1 LTPIRLGLSATFAIC
16 IEENLMNDK
25 KLISLFAGAAFAL
38 CAGLAS
44 AQAYPT
50 TPVRLII
57 PFPPGGSNDIVGR
70 LIAQQL
76 GERMGKQ
83 FVVDNRGGA
92 GGVVGS
98 ELAANSAPDG
108 YTLLIISVAYAF
120 NPSMYKLTFNP
131 EKAFAPVA
139 LIGTGPNALTVFP
152 KLPVNSVKDLIALAK
167 SKPGQLNYASSG
179 VGSFQHLGSAL
190 FTMMAG
196 VNIVHV
202 PFKGGGP
209 AMADVMA
216 GNTQICLG
224 SLIQMI
230 PHVNSGRLKM
240 LGIGSAKRT
249 KAFPDVPTIA
259 EAGVPGYDAS
269 NWWGIL
275 APAGTP
281 AAIVTK
287 LSTEINA
294 IVQSADIQKRFESQ
308 GAEPASMAPAEF
320 AKFIRTETTKWSRV
334 VKEAGIKAE

>member
-1 LTPIRLGLSATFAIC
+1 MLKMKALLALGA
-16 IEENLMNDK
+16 
-25 KLISLFAGAAFAL
+25 
-38 CAGLAS
+38 LAS
-44 AQAYPT
+44 AFAVSTGYAAEEKYPT
-50 TPVRLII
+50 KPVRLII

-76 GERMGKQ
+76 SERLGKQ
-83 FVVDNRGGA
+83 VVVDNRGGA
-92 GGVVGS
+92 GGVLGT
-98 ELAANSAPDG
+98 ELAANSPPDG
-108 YTLLIISVAYAF
+108 YTLLIVSAAYAF
-120 NPSMYKLTFNP
+120 NPSLYKLNFDQD
-131 EKAFAPVA
+131 KAFAPVSM
-139 LIGTGPNALTVFP
+139 LGTGPNALTVFP

-167 SKPGQLNYASSG
+167 AKPGQLNYASAG

-196 VNIVHV
+196 VNVVHV

-240 LGIGSAKRT
+240 LGIGSAKRS

-275 APAGTP
+275 APAGMSP
-281 AAIVTK
+281 AIVK
-287 LSTEINA
+287 QLHGEIVK
-294 IVQSADIQKRFESQ
+294 ILTSADIQKRFESQ
-308 GAEPASMAPAEF
+308 GAEAQAMAPAAF
-320 AKFIRTETTKWSRV
+320 GKFIRTETAKWSRV

>member
-1 LTPIRLGLSATFAIC
+1 
-16 IEENLMNDK
+16 MDK
-25 KLISLFAGAAFAL
+25 KKILSMVAGAALAL

-44 AQAYPT
+44 AQSYPT
-50 TPVRLII
+50 KPVRLII

-76 GERMGKQ
+76 SERMGKQ

-108 YTLLIISVAYAF
+108 YTLLIVSAAYAF
-120 NPSMYKLTFNP
+120 NPSLYKLSFNP
-131 EKAFAPVA
+131 EKAFTPVA
-139 LIGTGPNALTVFP
+139 LIGTGPNALTIYP

-167 SKPGQLNYASSG
+167 AKPGQLNYASAG

-190 FTMMAG
+190 FTLMAG
-196 VNIVHV
+196 INVVHV

-209 AMADVMA
+209 AMADVIA

-240 LGIGSAKRT
+240 LGIGSTKRS

-275 APAGTP
+275 TPAGTP

-287 LSTEINA
+287 LNSEINA

-308 GAEPASMAPAEF
+308 GAEGATMTPAEF
-320 AKFIRTETTKWSRV
+320 AKYIRAETAKWSKV